1 MVTPLHS
8 KQGQEV
14 LRATMEFILRLKMDG
29 YFVNQV
35 HTDQGGEFGHHLKRW
50 LKNRGIVMTRTP
62 GDSPQSN
69 GRAEVAVQAIKVMV
83 RKTLRQAGVGVSWWP
98 WAVRYVNE
106 LLRCY
111 RLETKPS
118 WPQFLQEVHTKK
130 RHWKARDLEP
140 TMEVVKYLAP
150 AWEEHGHWIIR
161 ADAKPTVTR
170 YVLQKVYTPIDDGV
184 WVALERELLDGLT
197 LRRRIRGKT
206 TVKTMV
212 MNQGERTGE
221 EGEAEGRQELRMRAM
236 KTIEEEVSCMLQDE
250 EETFAIEA
258 GVIARMKKIGEVTEE
273 EEEVLQTRVVSPYE
287 AAKEWDKWIQAA
299 DSEIGSLLEEK
310 QALRP
315 VTKEEVETMVKEAHA
330 QGRGVQFLPSK
341 IVLTR
346 KPGKNGG
353 KRKLRWVVCGN
364 YEEKSSQE
372 QTFAGGCD
380 ATSLRLMVHLSSCF
394 GWEGGTVDVRTAFLN
409 ASMNIKEDE
418 DLMLVKPPSFLV
430 DRNYMKKEVYYEP
443 LRAVYG
449 FRRSPRLWG
458 DLRDETLL
466 EMEVK
471 MDDGRPLK
479 LLPLQ
484 SEPNLWKVILEEDGE
499 EEYPPLK
506 GLLMTYVDDL
516 FVSGEGEV
524 VQAVMKAIRKI
535 WLTSEPDQ
543 VGETPIKFLGMD
555 ISRKYDSVK
564 KRQVWFISQESY
576 IKDMMEKEEIR
587 EKIIPISKDQ
597 AVMEGGEEGI
607 DEKTVKAAQKE
618 VGELLWLV
626 TRTRPDLCF
635 SVARLSS
642 NILKNPRKVVEVA
655 KQTKGYLKATMKEG
669 LCFEGDRHQQQTIHA
684 YSDASFAPDGQE
696 SHGCVIICIQGSP
709 VFWRSGRQSMIT
721 LSTAEAELL
730 ELVEALTA
738 GESVYVVARELLQD
752 VLKIGWCDSQSAI
765 SVLVS
770 EGGSWR
776 TRHLR
781 LRSNFARQAILA
793 GEWSVHHVPGVKML
807 ADLGTKALTSGR
819 LRDLKYLLGLRS
831 NFEEEEET
839 KNDEKQKEV
848 EREEEE
854 VQRGQVRKIGVE
866 LQEAKTLVQIIT
878 LAASIQATRAQEED
892 EDYEEG
898 TGIIILY
905 TVFVSVT
912 TLMIQFGVQQLFR
925 FCRRRLRDLEEE
937 EQDSEGEGSSLKE
950 EPRRVEG
957 SEEQRRVEGGEKQR
971 RVEGKKEAAKDKK
984 KSGDKEEDVRPDPE
998 ARSSDD
1004 LRGEQS
1010 HQWMPSSSPPV
1021 GSGQGG
1027 QHGESTMP
1035 LMSGT
1040 AGRTSTT
1047 VATPEGF
1054 EAKMTRYGVV
1064 YHLKSGCKH
1073 LKIAGVNSVRT
1084 LKLCQRCRRMG
1095 KVPMRGDHILAAPG
1109 EDVYHSIEGC
1119 VGPHLPFFRVCS
1131 TCG

>member
-1 MVTPLHS
+1 M
-8 KQGQEV
+8 
-14 LRATMEFILRLKMDG
+14 
-29 YFVNQV
+29 
-35 HTDQGGEFGHHLKRW
+35 
-50 LKNRGIVMTRTP
+50 
-62 GDSPQSN
+62 
-69 GRAEVAVQAIKVMV
+69 
-83 RKTLRQAGVGVSWWP
+83 
-98 WAVRYVNE
+98 
-106 LLRCY
+106 
-111 RLETKPS
+111 
-118 WPQFLQEVHTKK
+118 
-130 RHWKARDLEP
+130 
-140 TMEVVKYLAP
+140 
-150 AWEEHGHWIIR
+150 
-161 ADAKPTVTR
+161 
-170 YVLQKVYTPIDDGV
+170 
-184 WVALERELLDGLT
+184 ALERELLDGLT

-206 TVKTMV
+206 TVKTLI
-212 MNQGERTGE
+212 MNQGEKAGE
-221 EGEAEGRQELRMRAM
+221 EGEAEERQGLRMRAM
-236 KTIEEEVSCMLQDE
+236 KTIEEEVGCMLQDE

-258 GVIARMKKIGEVTEE
+258 GVIARMKKIGEATEE

-287 AAKEWDKWIQAA
+287 AAKEWEKWIPAA
-299 DSEIGSLLEEK
+299 DSEVGSLLEEK

-315 VTKEEVETMVKEAHA
+315 VTKEEVETMVKEAYA

-364 YEEKSSQE
+364 YEEKSPQE

-380 ATSLRLMVHLSSCF
+380 ATSFRLMVHVASSLD
-394 GWEGGTVDVRTAFLN
+394 WEGGTVDVRTAFLN

-443 LRAVYG
+443 LKAVYG

-458 DLRDETLL
+458 DLRDETLM
-466 EMEVK
+466 EMEVNL
-471 MDDGRPLK
+471 DDGSPLK

-484 SEPNLWKVILEEDGE
+484 SEPNLWRVILEENGE
-499 EEYPPLK
+499 EEHPPLK
-506 GLLMTYVDDL
+506 GLLMTYVDDI
-516 FVSGEGEV
+516 FVCGEKEV
-524 VQAVMKAIRKI
+524 VQSVMKAIRKI
-535 WLTSEPDQ
+535 WSTSEPDQ
-543 VGETPIKFLGMD
+543 VGEEPIKFLGMD
-555 ISRKYDSVK
+555 VSKKYDKVK
-564 KRQVWFISQESY
+564 KRHVWFISQESY
-576 IKDMMEKEEIR
+576 IKDMLEKEEIR

-597 AVMEGGEEGI
+597 AVMECTEEEI
-607 DEKTVKAAQKE
+607 DEKMVKAAQKE

-642 NILKNPRKVVEVA
+642 NILKNPKKVVEVA

-669 LCFEGDRHQQQTIHA
+669 LCFEGDRQQQQIIHA

-738 GESVYVVARELLQD
+738 GESVYVVARELLQN

-807 ADLGTKALTSGR
+807 ADLGTKALTSVR

-831 NFEEEEET
+831 SLEDEEEMKNEE
-839 KNDEKQKEV
+839 EQKEV
-848 EREEEE
+848 EREEE
-854 VQRGQVRKIGVE
+854 VPRRQVRKVGVE

-892 EDYEEG
+892 EDSEEG
-898 TGIIILY
+898 MGIIILY

-912 TLMIQFGVQQLFR
+912 TLMIQFGVQQFFR
-925 FCRRRLRDLEEE
+925 FCRRRLRDVEEE
-937 EQDSEGEGSSLKE
+937 EQGSEGEESSLKE

-957 SEEQRRVEGGEKQR
+957 GEKPRRVEGGEKQR
-971 RVEGKKEAAKDKK
+971 RVEGKKDSEKDKK
-984 KSGDKEEDVRPDPE
+984 KSGDEEEEVRADPE
-998 ARSSDD
+998 ARSSGD
-1004 LRGEQS
+1004 LRGVQP
-1010 HQWMPSSSPPV
+1010 HRWMPSSNPPV
-1021 GSGQGG
+1021 GSGQRG
-1027 QHGESTMP
+1027 QREESTGP
-1035 LMSGT
+1035 LMSGST
-1040 AGRTSTT
+1040 NRVPTS
-1047 VATPEGF
+1047 VATQEGF

-1073 LKIAGVNSVRT
+1073 LKIAGFNSVRT
-1084 LKLCQRCRRMG
+1084 LKLCHRCRRMG
-1095 KVPMRGDHILAAPG
+1095 RVPARGDHILAAPG
-1109 EDVYHSIEGC
+1109 EDIYHSTEGC
-1119 VGPHLPFFRVCS
+1119 VGPYLPSFRVCS